1 MNSEMVTNRKGNRMI
16 RSCLWMC
23 SLACLVAISGCK
35 TENDSKR
42 ERANDRRPVSV
53 ATAQVIR
60 KDMPLSLDGLGT
72 VTAYQTVTVR
82 SQVDGRLIRVNFREG
97 QKVKQGDLLAV
108 IDARNYGIQ
117 LRQAEA
123 ANIRDQAQLENA
135 KVNLQRYTNVSKDK
149 LIAQQQVDD
158 QQTLVHQLEGQVKA
172 NQAQMDQAKLL
183 LDYSRIRSPIDG
195 IAGVRLVD
203 PGNFVRAA
211 EAGGIVVVTQ
221 INPIAVLFTLP
232 QDDLPRVQQAMAV
245 GKPKVLALSRDG
257 NTVLAEGVLEV
268 IDNQINA
275 NTATLRLKAV
285 FPNPKQTLWPN
296 QFVKARLHLGVRPNA
311 LVVTAMAIQRGPEGA
326 FVYVVS
332 DEKKALLRPVE
343 VDTVENELAIL
354 RSGITAGETV
364 VTEGHYQL
372 KPGMLVESRT
382 QAGKGDGN
390 KGKKASVESAQ

>member
-1 MNSEMVTNRKGNRMI
+1 MI

-23 SLACLVAISGCK
+23 SLVCLVAISGCK

-97 QKVKQGDLLAV
+97 QNVKQGDLLAV
-108 IDARNYGIQ
+108 IDARNYAIQ

-232 QDDLPRVQQAMAV
+232 QDDLPRVQHAMVA

-257 NTVLAEGVLEV
+257 NAVLAEGVLEV

-296 QFVKARLHLGVRPNA
+296 QFVKVRLHLGVRPNA
-311 LVVTAMAIQRGPEGA
+311 LVVAAMAIQRGPEGA

-382 QAGKGDGN
+382 QAGNGNGN